1 MQRFFGTERCTL
13 RIRMGSA
20 VAVLGPLE
28 PSGTGCVEHEAAS
41 YLLLQKPLLQAPV
54 LPRLGVWLND
64 PCRSLLTWDILWF
77 YVAWDASNWTWLL
90 GRSRVLLIKVLEYW
104 GRNLHIFLPEILRF
118 LEKSLCCIMMGCC
131 KTLKRYFSVLISH
144 ALVIGHF
151 SDLDY
156 GCSYSISASVLIS
169 TSETSLFSEM

>member
-54 LPRLGVWLND
+54 LPRLGVHSMILVD
-64 PCRSLLTWDILWF
+64 PF
-77 YVAWDASNWTWLL
+77 
-90 GRSRVLLIKVLEYW
+90 
-104 GRNLHIFLPEILRF
+104 
-118 LEKSLCCIMMGCC
+118 
-131 KTLKRYFSVLISH
+131 
-144 ALVIGHF
+144 
-151 SDLDY
+151 
-156 GCSYSISASVLIS
+156 
-169 TSETSLFSEM
+169 